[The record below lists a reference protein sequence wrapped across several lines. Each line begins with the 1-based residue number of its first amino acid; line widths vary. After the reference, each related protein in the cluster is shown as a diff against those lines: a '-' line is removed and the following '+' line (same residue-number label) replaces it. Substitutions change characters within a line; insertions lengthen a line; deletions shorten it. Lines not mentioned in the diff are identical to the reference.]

1 MPPRFV
7 YNPRIAREPEA
18 RVRLG
23 PDDIRKIL
31 PHREPFLLVDEVV
44 EMEPMKRIV
53 ALKHV
58 RATEPYFAGHFP
70 GAPVMPG
77 VLIVE
82 ALAQAGALLL
92 FREVA
97 ERDSKLVFFAGINQA
112 RFRQPVFPGD
122 TLRLEIEVLSWRTT
136 RSKMSGK
143 AYVGE
148 RLVAEAEL
156 LATLVDR
163 QRARA
168 GKSETPAE

>member
-7 YNPRIAREPEA
+7 YNRTIAHEPEA
-18 RVRLG
+18 RVKLG

-44 EMEPMKRIV
+44 ALEPAKRLV

-58 RATEPYFAGHFP
+58 RASEPYFAGHFP

-77 VLIVE
+77 VLIIE
-82 ALAQAGALLL
+82 ALAQAGAIMLL
-92 FREVA
+92 REIPD
-97 ERDSKLVFFAGINQA
+97 RDSKLVFFAGINQA

-156 LATLVDR
+156 LATVVERD
-163 QRARA
+163 RARA
-168 GKSETPAE
+168 GKSETPTE